1 MPRKRGRA
9 QANAN
14 SARYP
19 PNVGDKV
26 MSELIYLGS
35 ILLSFAV
42 LIVGAL
48 GLWAMIEGGYWVYCK
63 ATGKEY

>member
-1 MPRKRGRA
+1 
-9 QANAN
+9 
-14 SARYP
+14 
-19 PNVGDKV
+19 

-35 ILLSFAV
+35 ILMSFAV

-63 ATGKEY
+63 TTGKEY